1 MLIFD
6 LDYTVTLDE
15 AISKCIALGVE
26 PTWACT
32 TSKGVHVAF
41 TLSNAIQ
48 YNWPK
53 VVKYARDVKKA
64 VTSALHADVLGSHR
78 LKGIW
83 RNPLRAKEFYFSEL
97 LYRLDDFKH
106 IITQEERKSLTLD
119 QTFEKEIKP
128 RKTQNYGL
136 KEGNRNN
143 YVWYNTMRET
153 KSKDF
158 DKVFEVAKSLNQGAL
173 ELDEVERIARSVLK
187 YNLEDKNH
195 IGAAKVWNWDG
206 YIKKDEG
213 EVMATRRE
221 RALLNA
227 EKRAKEAKAKVL
239 NCVTGLMSSEY
250 KKKNGDWNV
259 AKIAKDMR
267 LSRTTVYKY
276 LKEYKLEQGLA

>member
-6 LDYTVTLDE
+6 LDYTVTLDK

-26 PTWACT
+26 PSWACT

-41 TLSNAIQ
+41 TLEAAIQ

-53 VVKYARDVKKA
+53 VIKYARDVKKA
-64 VTSALHADVLGSHR
+64 VTSALNADVLGSHR

-106 IITQEERKSLTLD
+106 IIKQERQKTLTLD
-119 QTFEKEIKP
+119 ETFTKEIKP

-158 DKVFEVAKSLNQGAL
+158 VKVFEVAKRLNQGAL
-173 ELDEVERIARSVLK
+173 DDVEVEKIARSVLK

-206 YIKKDEG
+206 YKKKDKEQ
-213 EVMATRRE
+213 VMATRQ
-221 RALLNA
+221 AHI
-227 EKRAKEAKAKVL
+227 AKVNRNRKMKTKL
-239 NCVTGLMSSEY
+239 AIKTVLEDMFVHDQIRY
-250 KKKNGDWNV
+250 KNGKLKVN
-259 AKIAKDMR
+259 AIAKLAGIHR
-267 LSRTTVYKY
+267 ETVSKY
-276 LKEYKLEQGLA
+276 LKEMGLK